1 MSREQSKTNE
11 HVPFPESYLMTASPI
26 GTHENFSHRITS
38 PRMPEIK
45 PERLH
50 SITTELELKP
60 LPRPTDE
67 MSEASSVY
75 FMPPT
80 PMGSGTPT
88 SIRTRKRDR
97 DERQVQIKKALQSF
111 TIEPLRKVARLF
123 EIPSKSSRAALE
135 SDLID
140 HYANSGKAPADITLE
155 IVGIVNDGIPAP
167 DLDDSSDDLTHLDAS
182 PVRTE
187 LPIKED
193 GGFKVEA
200 KEFMKSQ
207 RDDKM
212 ETLKFMQEENDR
224 QHKRQQ
230 EENDRHHTRYLELR
244 REEREYETERRRE
257 DREEEARRRREDRN
271 SDFAYMEK
279 FVDKQL
285 LMIKSTIVPNVP
297 ERAPEPPSDHK
308 SPDRRSSRK
317 YRKKN

>member
-1 MSREQSKTNE
+1 
-11 HVPFPESYLMTASPI
+11 
-26 GTHENFSHRITS
+26 
-38 PRMPEIK
+38 MPEIK

-155 IVGIVNDGIPAP
+155 IVGIVNDGIPAR
-167 DLDDSSDDLTHLDAS
+167 DLDDSSDDLANLDAS
-182 PVRTE
+182 PVRTK
-187 LPIKED
+187 LPIQED
-193 GGFKVEA
+193 GGFKLEA
-200 KEFMKSQ
+200 KEFIKNQ
-207 RDDKM
+207 REDKM
-212 ETLKFMQEENDR
+212 ETLKFMQAENDR
-224 QHKRQQ
+224 HHKRQQ
-230 EENDRHHTRYLELR
+230 EENDRHHQRYVEIR
-244 REEREYETERRRE
+244 REEREYEAKRREKEQEHEAKRRRE
-257 DREEEARRRREDRN
+257 EREEDAVRRREERR
-271 SDFAYMEK
+271 SDFAFMEK
-279 FVDKQL
+279 FSDKQ
-285 LMIKSTIVPNVP
+285 IKVITSTVLQNAPVRNADPEP
-297 ERAPEPPSDHK
+297 ERPSRK
-308 SPDRRSSRK
+308 SSRTK
-317 YRKKN
+317 NRK

>member
-1 MSREQSKTNE
+1 
-11 HVPFPESYLMTASPI
+11 
-26 GTHENFSHRITS
+26 
-38 PRMPEIK
+38 MPEIK

-123 EIPSKSSRAALE
+123 GIPSKSSRANLE
-135 SDLID
+135 ADLIN
-140 HYANSGKAPADITLE
+140 HYASSGKAPADITQE
-155 IVGIVNDGIPAP
+155 IVGIVNDDIPAL
-167 DLDDSSDDLTHLDAS
+167 DRDNSLDDLINLDAS

-187 LPIKED
+187 LPIKKD
-193 GGFKVEA
+193 DGFKVEA
-200 KEFMKSQ
+200 KEFMKHQ
-207 RDDKM
+207 RDDKI

-224 QHKRQQ
+224 QRTFMQEVNDLNHKRQQ
-230 EENDRHHTRYLELR
+230 EKDEKNHKRQQEKDEKNHQRYVELR
-244 REEREYETERRRE
+244 REEREYEAKRRRE
-257 DREEEARRRREDRN
+257 EREEDAVRRVEDRQ
-271 SDFAYMEK
+271 SHFAYMEN
-279 FVDKQL
+279 FTSTL
-285 LMIKSTIVPNVP
+285 LQNVQVRNADSEPERPSRKST
-297 ERAPEPPSDHK
+297 RTKLH
-308 SPDRRSSRK
+308 
-317 YRKKN
+317 KKN